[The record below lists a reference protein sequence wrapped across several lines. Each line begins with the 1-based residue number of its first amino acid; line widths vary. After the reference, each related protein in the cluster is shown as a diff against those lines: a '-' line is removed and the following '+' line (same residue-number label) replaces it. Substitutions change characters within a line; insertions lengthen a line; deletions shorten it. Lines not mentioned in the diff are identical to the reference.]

1 MEKSGE
7 RMVSMT
13 REEALE
19 HFEEEYVYKY
29 YVQMDKRAEKYIEE
43 NNERLT
49 LEFIETFRSLC
60 KKIKQMQIEGKK
72 EKIAYITFSFG
83 IDNLLH
89 NSHEYMVHAYGSEWF
104 YEDSEEC
111 KVMHDLSWLYE
122 FMEDTYNQLVEISK
136 KYIGNITS
144 ADLKEVRKTGVIS
157 CDVLFRKFAKK
168 AIEKAVEI
176 DEFKEIEKDEVLEI
190 RNGEYKGYNEIIYK
204 IDTGVKNSKDIKSW
218 LEKKDDDEDYC
229 NQILCNLD
237 LSNGDYKG
245 IGAHHTDFSGSDL
258 SNSDFEGASLIDA
271 RFNKAT
277 IDNVNFKDAVL
288 SESNFSYTTIKNSNF
303 DGARLSRSN
312 FINSELTGCNL
323 VEANFTGSN
332 FQNGVIR
339 DSVLKN
345 ANFFEADLENA
356 DFSNNDLQGASFVD
370 TNLKGADFSGC
381 NLENATLGLVNLT
394 QAKLEGTKFGNNKIK
409 KIKILACDVDK
420 LNLSEEQKEELIIVD
435 RGE

>member
-1 MEKSGE
+1 MIRG
-7 RMVSMT
+7 MVRMT
-13 REEALE
+13 REEAME

-29 YVQMDKRAEKYIEE
+29 YVQMDKKAEQYIEE
-43 NNERLT
+43 NNEILT
-49 LEFIETFRSLC
+49 SEFIETFRSLC

-89 NSHEYMVHAYGSEWF
+89 KSHEYMVHAYGSEWF

-111 KVMHDLSWLYE
+111 KVMHDLNWLYE

-144 ADLKEVRKTGVIS
+144 ADLKEVRKSGVIS

-204 IDTGVKNSKDIKSW
+204 IDTGVKSSKDIKNW
-218 LEKKDDDEDYC
+218 LEKKDEEDDYC
-229 NQILCNLD
+229 HQILCNLD

-258 SNSDFEGASLIDA
+258 SNADFEGTSLIDA
-271 RFNKAT
+271 RFNKAK
-277 IDNVNFKDAVL
+277 IENVNFKGASLD
-288 SESNFSYTTIKNSNF
+288 ESNFAYTTVKNSNF
-303 DGARLSRSN
+303 VEADLLDSN
-312 FINSELTGCNL
+312 FEKSELIGCNL
-323 VEANFTGSN
+323 ADTDFAGSN
-332 FQNGVIR
+332 FQDCIIK
-339 DSVLKN
+339 DCVLKN
-345 ANFFEADLENA
+345 ANFFESDLENA

-370 TNLKGADFSGC
+370 TNLQGADFSGC
-381 NLENATLGLVNLT
+381 NLENATLGLVDLT
-394 QAKLEGTKFGNNKIK
+394 QAKLEGAKFGNNEIK
-409 KIKILACDVDK
+409 KVTILACDVDK
-420 LNLSEEQKEELIIVD
+420 LNLSKEQKEELTIVD
-435 RGE
+435 RGK

>member
-72 EKIAYITFSFG
+72 GKIAYITFSFG

-89 NSHEYMVHAYGSEWF
+89 NSREYMVHAYGSEWF

-111 KVMHDLSWLYE
+111 RVMHDLSWLYE

-144 ADLKEVRKTGVIS
+144 ADLKEVRKSGVIS

-204 IDTGVKNSKDIKSW
+204 IDTGVKNSKDIKNW
-218 LEKKDDDEDYC
+218 LEKKEKGYS

-245 IGAHHTDFSGSDL
+245 ITAHQTDFSGSDL
-258 SNSDFEGASLIDA
+258 SNSNFEGASLLES
-271 RFNKAT
+271 RFIKAK
-277 IDNVNFKDAVL
+277 IDNVNFKGAAL
-288 SESNFSYTTIKNSNF
+288 SESNFAYTTVKNSNF
-303 DGARLSRSN
+303 EGASLSRSN
-312 FINSELTGCNL
+312 FKKSELTGCNL
-323 VEANFTGSN
+323 VDTKFVGSN
-332 FQNGVIR
+332 LQNCVIR

-345 ANFFEADLENA
+345 TNFFKADLENA
-356 DFSNNDLQGASFVD
+356 DFSNNDLQGASFVN
-370 TNLKGADFSGC
+370 TNLKGVDFSGC
-381 NLENATLGLVNLT
+381 NLENVRIGLVDLT
-394 QAKLEGTKFGNNKIK
+394 QTKLEGAKFANNDIK

-420 LNLSEEQKEELIIVD
+420 LNLSEDQKEELTIVD

>member
-1 MEKSGE
+1 
-7 RMVSMT
+7 MT

-89 NSHEYMVHAYGSEWF
+89 NSREYMVHAYGSEWF

-111 KVMHDLSWLYE
+111 KVMHDLNWLYE

-144 ADLKEVRKTGVIS
+144 ADLMEVRKSGVIS
-157 CDVLFRKFAKK
+157 CDVRFRKFAKK

-204 IDTGVKNSKDIKSW
+204 IDTEVKSSKDIKSW

-245 IGAHHTDFSGSDL
+245 IDAHHTDFSGSDL

-277 IDNVNFKDAVL
+277 IDNVNFKGASLD
-288 SESNFSYTTIKNSNF
+288 ESNFAYTTVKKSNF
-303 DGARLSRSN
+303 EKADLLYSN
-312 FINSELTGCNL
+312 FKKSELIGCNL
-323 VEANFTGSN
+323 VGTDFVGSN
-332 FQNGVIR
+332 LQNCVIR
-339 DSVLKN
+339 NSVLRN
-345 ANFFEADLENA
+345 TNFFKADLGNA
-356 DFSNNDLQGASFVD
+356 DLSNNDLQGASFLK
-370 TNLKGADFSGC
+370 TNLDGANLSGC
-381 NLENATLGLVNLT
+381 NLENAKIKSVDLT
-394 QAKLEGTKFGNNKIK
+394 QTKLDGAKFGNNEINKV
-409 KIKILACDVDK
+409 KILACDVDK
-420 LNLSEEQKEELIIVD
+420 LNLSEEQKEKLIIVD

>member
-1 MEKSGE
+1 
-7 RMVSMT
+7 MT
-13 REEALE
+13 REEAME

-111 KVMHDLSWLYE
+111 KVMHDLNWLYE

-204 IDTGVKNSKDIKSW
+204 IDTRVKNSKDIKSW

-245 IGAHHTDFSGSDL
+245 IDAHHTDFSGSDL

-277 IDNVNFKDAVL
+277 IDNVNFKGASLD
-288 SESNFSYTTIKNSNF
+288 ESNFAYTTVKKSNF
-303 DGARLSRSN
+303 EKADLLYSN
-312 FINSELTGCNL
+312 FKKLELIGCNL
-323 VEANFTGSN
+323 VDTDFVGSN
-332 FQNGVIR
+332 LQNCVIR
-339 DSVLKN
+339 NSVLRN
-345 ANFFEADLENA
+345 TNFFKADLENA
-356 DFSNNDLQGASFVD
+356 DLSNNDLQGASFLK
-370 TNLKGADFSGC
+370 TNLDGANLSGC
-381 NLENATLGLVNLT
+381 NLENAKIKSVDLT
-394 QAKLEGTKFGNNKIK
+394 QTKLDGAKFGNNEINKV
-409 KIKILACDVDK
+409 KILACDVDK
-420 LNLSEEQKEELIIVD
+420 LNLSEEQKEKLIIVD